1 MCYRKIKLIKLILY
15 IGLLFF
21 SSICFGQKSNFPLE
35 NKPVFAKPLPLLF
48 INKTNYTSPIY
59 SSAKI
64 NPQTKL
70 PAFCQMEVNL
80 HKRFNVWMV
89 FRAGND
95 EDYKRLMHQNN
106 P

>member
-1 MCYRKIKLIKLILY
+1 MIRHILY
-15 IGLLFF
+15 IGVLFF
-21 SSICFGQKSNFPLE
+21 SSICVAQKQDFLLE
-35 NKPVFAKPLPLLF
+35 GKPAFAKPLPLLF
-48 INKTNYTSPIY
+48 VNKTNFNAPIY

-95 EDYKRLMHQNN
+95 EDYKKLIRQNN

>member
-1 MCYRKIKLIKLILY
+1 MIKHIFH

-21 SSICFGQKSNFPLE
+21 CSICFAQKPNFPLE
-35 NKPVFAKPLPLLF
+35 NKPFFAKPLPLLF
-48 INKTNYTSPIY
+48 VNKTNFAAPVYA
-59 SSAKI
+59 SAKI

-95 EDYKRLMHQNN
+95 EDYKKLIRQNN